1 MTSWPSKR
9 LIILG
14 WFVRQPLLSWPSRAI
29 SSQTSSTC
37 VGEAKRRWRSA
48 IFTSFMGKCMFIF
61 RISILH
67 ICLHT
72 YIYIWIHLACLQD
85 WAYLEGGKLLDLAR
99 HMVNITYRTVQA
111 RTSHYVIDIQSNYDP
126 DQVKFC
132 IYIEFGQNQNI
143 FLMKQ
148 SLPPKK
154 NIVNNHVAWKNSS
167 CGLEKFFVNWVTQS
181 HSLQE
186 SQNPG
191 AETDHCQSPGAGSQL
206 WCSVQ
211 TYVGVHRHHWHAC
224 GWFGGLLVCS

>member
-1 MTSWPSKR
+1 MHVHFQNFNSAYLLTHIYIYMNSLGMFAGLGLSWRWKASWPSSAYGQHHIPDCTSQDLS
-9 LIILG
+9 LIFNLIMIL
-14 WFVRQPLLSWPSRAI
+14 I
-29 SSQTSSTC
+29 
-37 VGEAKRRWRSA
+37 K
-48 IFTSFMGKCMFIF
+48 
-61 RISILH
+61 
-67 ICLHT
+67 
-72 YIYIWIHLACLQD
+72 
-85 WAYLEGGKLLDLAR
+85 
-99 HMVNITYRTVQA
+99 
-111 RTSHYVIDIQSNYDP
+111 SNSVY
-126 DQVKFC
+126 

-167 CGLEKFFVNWVTQS
+167 CGLEKFFVNWATQS